1 MAAAAAAATTTTTVD
16 MEVGERTPLVN
27 GDDEV
32 LKDLPE
38 STKKEK
44 AVAGLAVISF
54 VASIASIV
62 FISNP
67 ITYISGIL
75 GAVMSPYAAI
85 QQHKITDVDALSET
99 NQRRKG
105 SKCRF
110 LPRGSIR
117 YIPSSS
123 SHLTQQFST
132 LFSLFPALHMYV
144 FTVKEEVD
152 QLKGEN
158 DKLEAQVSTLSTSLD
173 GLKVSKEKLDIIQ
186 SVQGQSLTELEQ
198 QLVESRKILGSM
210 QDSLIGDILQN
221 LMTVVL
227 AADDNGDM
235 LLSDIEIEEL
245 VTNFENLQGLDL
257 DNETI
262 KKVIV
267 GKGRS
272 VAALMDMVKVLL
284 TSKDLASVIQ
294 QFKQDAAKVDRG
306 ISIEVS
312 K

>member
-1 MAAAAAAATTTTTVD
+1 MATAAAATTTTTVD

-44 AVAGLAVISF
+44 AVAGLAVVSF
-54 VASIASIV
+54 VASVASIV

-67 ITYISGIL
+67 VTYISGIL
-75 GAVMSPYAAI
+75 GAIMSPYAAI
-85 QQHKITDVDALSET
+85 QQRKITDVDALSET
-99 NQRRKG
+99 NQRRKC
-105 SKCRF
+105 SKCSV
-110 LPRGSIR
+110 LPNESSRH
-117 YIPSSS
+117 IPLSS
-123 SHLTQQFST
+123 SHLTRQ
-132 LFSLFPALHMYV
+132 LSLFPALSMYA

-158 DKLEAQVSTLSTSLD
+158 DKLEAQVSTLSTSVD
-173 GLKVSKEKLDIIQ
+173 GLKQSKEKLDIIQ

>member
-1 MAAAAAAATTTTTVD
+1 MATAGPAAATTTTVD

-27 GDDEV
+27 GVGGDDEV

-38 STKKEK
+38 STKKER
-44 AVAGLAVISF
+44 AVAGLAVVSF
-54 VASIASIV
+54 VASVASIV
-62 FISNP
+62 FIANP

-85 QQHKITDVDALSET
+85 QQRKITDVDALSET
-99 NQRRKG
+99 NQR
-105 SKCRF
+105 
-110 LPRGSIR
+110 L
-117 YIPSSS
+117 
-123 SHLTQQFST
+123 
-132 LFSLFPALHMYV
+132 
-144 FTVKEEVD
+144 KEEVD

-158 DKLEAQVSTLSTSLD
+158 DKLEAQVSTLSTSVD
-173 GLKVSKEKLDIIQ
+173 GLKQSKEKLDIIQ

-210 QDSLIGDILQN
+210 QDSLVGDILQN